1 MRRAGWTG
9 VVAILTAGEVKV
21 ESAVLVF
28 AEKQESLGYVSDHIG
43 LRARLS
49 LIPGRQAALWAHWR
63 QAVRWRSDAES
74 LRQSWVS
81 ADSSVSPTGR
91 TSAGGT
97 APARTR
103 FTSASPS
110 TCPIRSSS
118 SASPGCS
125 QR

>member
-9 VVAILTAGEVKV
+9 VVALLTAGEVTV
-21 ESAVLVF
+21 ESAALMF
-28 AEKQESLGYVSDHIG
+28 AEKEPLGYVSDHIG
-43 LRARLS
+43 LGVRLS
-49 LIPGRQAALWAHWR
+49 LTPGQQAALWTHWR

-74 LRQSWVS
+74 LRQSRVS

-110 TCPIRSSS
+110 TCPVRSSS

-125 QR
+125 Q